1 MFSLFTNIFRRAQT
15 LFPAGTKLKKQSKRT
30 EFIVPLYCLAVC
42 CEVLRRW
49 GWGRRWSRSSEEEP
63 EASPVRRT
71 TSTRTS
77 RASCASLLRRL
88 NTHTHTHT
96 HRSEYAVLRLYLNTP
111 PPPSCSLQER
121 QSIIKYWMDNLRAK
135 PGEVLHNIN
144 FLEGQPI
151 SKFITFAF
159 IRTVFLG
166 RPWYLSLLKKRAAR
180 WQALEVIPQLLWV

>member
-96 HRSEYAVLRLYLNTP
+96 EVNMLCCGFTSIHRLLLLVPCRRGRASLNTGWTIYVP
-111 PPPSCSLQER
+111 
-121 QSIIKYWMDNLRAK
+121 N
-135 PGEVLHNIN
+135 
-144 FLEGQPI
+144 
-151 SKFITFAF
+151 
-159 IRTVFLG
+159 LG
-166 RPWYLSLLKKRAAR
+166 RCSITSTSWRASQSVSLSPLPLSG
-180 WQALEVIPQLLWV
+180 LCF